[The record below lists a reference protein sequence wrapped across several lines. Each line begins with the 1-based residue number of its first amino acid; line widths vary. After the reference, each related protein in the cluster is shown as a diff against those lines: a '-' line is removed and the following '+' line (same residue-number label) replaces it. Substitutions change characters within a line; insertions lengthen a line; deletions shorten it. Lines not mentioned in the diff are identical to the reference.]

1 MYAVTKCSSNL
12 YCTTIWCANMY
23 FMPVT
28 QRQAAL
34 LLIWGVALR
43 DVTNNSCVRDYFDAL
58 YSLLLTMSSFFFFIA
73 QIVRLVEAPSGL
85 GESQEKD
92 MILKQGVNAELLDVP
107 GSPQFGPDGKIVDP
121 LQNPTSQYEINF
133 IGIDGKEV
141 KMPVVIKQKIW
152 FDGEV
157 LNKSVVS

>member
-1 MYAVTKCSSNL
+1 
-12 YCTTIWCANMY
+12 
-23 FMPVT
+23 
-28 QRQAAL
+28 
-34 LLIWGVALR
+34 
-43 DVTNNSCVRDYFDAL
+43 
-58 YSLLLTMSSFFFFIA
+58 
-73 QIVRLVEAPSGL
+73 
-85 GESQEKD
+85 
-92 MILKQGVNAELLDVP
+92 MILKQDVNAELLDVP